1 VYRDCCETALV
12 LEMFVH
18 TEGQRVESE
27 PFLCYPGHLQAQIDM
42 NVFQLLKTE
51 MEFLNKIPNPT
62 IVRFGGEAEFE
73 ERFFWAK

>member
-73 ERFFWAK
+73 ERYCWAK